1 MFFGPKHNKKS
12 TENKT
17 PKSNI
22 SPDLK
27 ENQKL
32 IKETLGDSE
41 DVIIRRFKIDIGQ
54 VDAFVLYID
63 GMTDKTII
71 ADHIIK
77 PLTESNPLKDMD
89 FPTGNNLLKLAQ
101 ESLLSAG
108 DIQITDSLDEVL
120 PRILAGDA
128 ALFIMGAGQA
138 LIISANG
145 FENRGVQRPETEV
158 VIKGPQEGFSEPLRI
173 NTTLIRRKINNSNLR
188 IETLTI
194 GRQTKTKISL
204 AYIKGISNEKIVAEV
219 KARLNRIDTDS
230 IMGAGFIESFI
241 EDSPLSPF
249 PTVNYTERPD
259 VAAARILEGRIAII
273 VDGTPIV
280 LTVPHLFVESFQTAE
295 DYLNRAQ
302 YMTLVRWFRFLAFF
316 ITIFLPSIYIA
327 LVTFHLEMIPTS
339 LLISIAASKE
349 GTPFPAFLEAFGM
362 GITFELLREAGIRMP
377 RPVGQA
383 VSIVGALVIGEA
395 AVSAGLVGAP
405 MVIITAITAITSFI
419 VPTKTDVSIILR
431 LGLTIAADV
440 AGFYGIMMV
449 TFLII
454 IHVASLRSFGI
465 PYLSPLAPLSISD
478 LKDVLIKVPT
488 WAMKTRPRTLAYAN
502 WRRQGE
508 GQKPGP
514 KRGKKRR

>member
-204 AYIKGISNEKIVAEV
+204 AYIKGISNEK
-219 KARLNRIDTDS
+219 NS
-230 IMGAGFIESFI
+230 C
-241 EDSPLSPF
+241 
-249 PTVNYTERPD
+249 
-259 VAAARILEGRIAII
+259 
-273 VDGTPIV
+273 
-280 LTVPHLFVESFQTAE
+280 
-295 DYLNRAQ
+295 
-302 YMTLVRWFRFLAFF
+302 
-316 ITIFLPSIYIA
+316 
-327 LVTFHLEMIPTS
+327 
-339 LLISIAASKE
+339 
-349 GTPFPAFLEAFGM
+349 
-362 GITFELLREAGIRMP
+362 
-377 RPVGQA
+377 
-383 VSIVGALVIGEA
+383 
-395 AVSAGLVGAP
+395 
-405 MVIITAITAITSFI
+405 
-419 VPTKTDVSIILR
+419 
-431 LGLTIAADV
+431 
-440 AGFYGIMMV
+440 
-449 TFLII
+449 
-454 IHVASLRSFGI
+454 
-465 PYLSPLAPLSISD
+465 
-478 LKDVLIKVPT
+478 
-488 WAMKTRPRTLAYAN
+488 
-502 WRRQGE
+502 
-508 GQKPGP
+508 
-514 KRGKKRR
+514 